1 MIAIERPSMIQLAAK
16 DCSWPILTVWG
27 SFVGSLQSDQKAG
40 RTNLTEFS
48 EPQSAFSA
56 CFGCFGF

>member
-40 RTNLTEFS
+40 VPT
-48 EPQSAFSA
+48 
-56 CFGCFGF
+56 